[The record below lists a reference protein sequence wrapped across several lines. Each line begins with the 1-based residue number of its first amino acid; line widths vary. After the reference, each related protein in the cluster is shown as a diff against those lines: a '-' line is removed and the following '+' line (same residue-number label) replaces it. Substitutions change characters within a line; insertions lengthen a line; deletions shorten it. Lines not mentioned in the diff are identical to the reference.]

1 MASRKIQT
9 TGNTCRSCLDESH
22 YQSLFAAM
30 TESFSLRELVFNT
43 KGKVVDYRFLE
54 INPSFEKF
62 IGFNREKIVG
72 KLRSEIP
79 VIANQKTLNIY
90 AKVALTGKPARFE
103 SYNESLNKFFSVYVY
118 RVTKNRFAT
127 IFTDV
132 TGKKIAEKMRD
143 NDQLKLKKYTAD
155 LEKAVFELKNL
166 QLAVENAS
174 DVIFIADSKGTI
186 LSINKAAESIL
197 GYKTNDVIGKNIS
210 LFGSPVDPDFYRKM
224 WCEIN
229 KGGKIFSGEVAN
241 LSKNGKKIIFDLKT
255 SPVLNRSGKILFFI
269 GIMRD
274 RTEAKEIDRAKTE
287 FISLVAHQLRTPLA
301 TMTMAAEMIL
311 KGNIGKADNAVK
323 EQLKNIYNSAY
334 QMSGLIELFLN
345 LSRIELG
352 RLQIDP
358 EPIKMD
364 DLARNLAKEIQPQAI
379 AKKIA
384 FETNFAPNLPLVN
397 LDRRIMHIA
406 LENLLTNAV
415 KYTPEGGKITFSVR
429 TENNKIISSVS
440 DTGRGIPKN
449 QMPMIFTKMF
459 RAANVG
465 DIKGMGLGLNMAK
478 NTIEQ
483 SGGTISVQSEE
494 NKGSVF
500 SISIPISGMKRKS
513 IRMES

>member
-1 MASRKIQT
+1 MALKKPTVNDGISDNFLNENLYR
-9 TGNTCRSCLDESH
+9 
-22 YQSLFAAM
+22 SLFAAM
-30 TESFSLRELVFNT
+30 TESFSLRELVFDS
-43 KGKVVDYRFLE
+43 KGKVAGYRFLE
-54 INPSFEKF
+54 VNPSFEKF
-62 IGFNREKIVG
+62 IGFNRKNIVG

-79 VIANQKTLNIY
+79 VAANQESLDIY
-90 AKVALTGKPARFE
+90 EKVALTGRPARFE
-103 SYNESLNKFFSVYVY
+103 SYNRYLNKYFSVYAY
-118 RVTKNRFAT
+118 RVAKNRFAT
-127 IFTDV
+127 IFTDI
-132 TGKKIAEKMRD
+132 TGKKIAEKMRRK
-143 NDQLKLKKYTAD
+143 DQLKLKKYTAD

-174 DVIFIADSKGTI
+174 DIIFIADSKGTI

-197 GYKTNDVIGKNIS
+197 EYVTNDIIGKNIA

-224 WCEIN
+224 WCEIK
-229 KGGKIFSGEVAN
+229 KGGRIFSGEVAN
-241 LSKNGKKIIFDLKT
+241 LNKNGKKMVFDLKT
-255 SPVLNRSGKILFFI
+255 SPILDRSGKILFFI

-311 KGNIGKADNAVK
+311 KGNIGEADNAVK
-323 EQLKNIYNSAY
+323 EQLKNIYDSAY
-334 QMSGLIELFLN
+334 QMSGMIELFLN

-364 DLARNLAKEIQPQAI
+364 DLARDLTKEIQPQAA
-379 AKKIA
+379 AKNIV
-384 FETNFAPNLPLVN
+384 FETKFEPNLPFVN

-406 LENLLTNAV
+406 LENLLTNAI
-415 KYTPEGGKITFSVR
+415 KYTPEGGKIVFTVR
-429 TENNKIISSVS
+429 AENNKIISSIA
-440 DTGRGIPKN
+440 DNGRGIPKN
-449 QMPMIFTKMF
+449 EMPMIFTKMF
-459 RAANVG
+459 RATNVG

-483 SGGTISVQSEE
+483 SGGAISVQSEKD
-494 NKGSVF
+494 KGSVF
-500 SISIPISGMKRKS
+500 SISIPLSGMKKRA